1 MAKVSAIVKNNQRK
15 EKVKQFSKKRNDL
28 KKIANDVGQS
38 MDLRVHAMIRLSEL
52 PRNSSAVRY
61 RNRCEITGRPRGYYR
76 QFGLS
81 RIMLKELASWG
92 KIPGLKKSSW

>member
-15 EKVKQFSKKRNDL
+15 EKIKQFSKKRGDL
-28 KKIANDVGQS
+28 KKIANDMGQP
-38 MDLRVHAMIRLSEL
+38 MDLRVHAMIKLSEL
-52 PRNSSAVRY
+52 PRNSSVVRY